1 MWKVMTFNSIAA
13 EEEGGGGSVRDDK
26 EIEIVL
32 GQHPNLFHTQ
42 KKRDRLVAM
51 QASKEKQIVFEFW
64 WNEKQQTKKER
75 DSGEP
80 QEKRERM

>member
-1 MWKVMTFNSIAA
+1 
-13 EEEGGGGSVRDDK
+13 
-26 EIEIVL
+26 
-32 GQHPNLFHTQ
+32 
-42 KKRDRLVAM
+42 M